1 MQVAILITL
10 EYQHPPYEENH
21 FIWTEIYEM
30 MLKAGF
36 SYTSRLF
43 VINVDKADQAYNL
56 ARATIESMEEHLPF
70 DERRLHRHIKD
81 FYGFEFKDAV
91 NLLLPC
97 ADNIEVDESLVSGE

>member
-10 EYQHPPYEENH
+10 EYEHAPYEENH
-21 FIWTEIYEM
+21 FIWTEIHGI

-36 SYTSRLF
+36 GYANRLF
-43 VINVDKADQAYNL
+43 VINVDKADQAYKL
-56 ARATIESMEEHLPF
+56 ARSTIESMENHLPF
-70 DERRLHRHIKD
+70 CERRLHRYIKD

-97 ADNIEVDESLVSGE
+97 ADDIEVDE